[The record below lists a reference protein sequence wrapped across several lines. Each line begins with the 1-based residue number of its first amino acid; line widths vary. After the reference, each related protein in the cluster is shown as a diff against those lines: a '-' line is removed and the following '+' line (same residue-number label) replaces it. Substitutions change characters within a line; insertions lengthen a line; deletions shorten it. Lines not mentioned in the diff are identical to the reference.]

1 MPRVGTKQFP
11 YTEEGIQQARAESRM
26 TGIPISSET
35 PLVEKLLQEEE
46 ESRMPRRNDRQTN
59 NTRMRRTP
67 RTNNRMPGRNTNRTP
82 TKRMRY

>member
-1 MPRVGTKQFP
+1 MPRVGTKHFP

-46 ESRMPRRNDRQTN
+46 NSRMSRRNNRETN
-59 NTRMRRTP
+59 NPRIRRTP
-67 RTNNRMPGRNTNRTP
+67 RMNNRMGGRTTNRNP

>member
-35 PLVEKLLQEEE
+35 SLVAQLLQEEE
-46 ESRMPRRNDRQTN
+46 NTRMPTN
-59 NTRMRRTP
+59 NTRTKRTP
-67 RTNNRMPGRNTNRTP
+67 RVNNRMTGRATKRTP